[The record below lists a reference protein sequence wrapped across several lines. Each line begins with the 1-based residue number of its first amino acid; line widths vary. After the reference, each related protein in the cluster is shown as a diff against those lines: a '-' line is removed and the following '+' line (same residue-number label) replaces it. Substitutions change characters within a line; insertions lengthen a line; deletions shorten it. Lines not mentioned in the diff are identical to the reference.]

1 MKKEI
6 KTKSGFVCEA
16 DERITKDWDFLTLLA
31 HIDEGSEL
39 EQIKATEELLVKV
52 IGRDGTDKLKE
63 HVKDEDG
70 FAPIDRI
77 IEEFKEILTKM
88 GTKAK
93 KSSPSR
99 K

>member
-31 HIDEGSEL
+31 HIDEGNEL

-52 IGRDGTDKLKE
+52 IGREGTDRLKE

-70 FAPIDRI
+70 FAPIDKI
-77 IEEFKEILTKM
+77 ISEFKEILQKM
-88 GTKAK
+88 GQKTK
-93 KSSPSR
+93 KSSSSR
-99 K
+99 T